1 MKRIHAS
8 IILSAALFPAM
19 VAAQGLA
26 TAIVDFREV
35 GSIHVA
41 DGVVEAVRASAVA
54 AQVSGRVIELRAN
67 AGDTVAKGQV
77 LARIDEREAAQGVA
91 AGQAQVARA
100 ESDLGNAR
108 ANLERTQKLVAQNFV
123 SKAAVDKAQA
133 DFDAARAQL
142 AAARASTTQ
151 AVTVQGHSTITAP
164 FSGVIAERL
173 TELGDMALPG
183 KPLFSVFDPKDLRAV
198 ANVPQAKIADIRA
211 GASASVEITALAQ
224 RIPATRI
231 VILPSADPRT
241 HTTQVRLAL
250 PEALKGAYPGQFAR
264 VYFSVGRAKKLVIPS
279 SAVVHRS
286 EVDGAYVVDA
296 KGGISF
302 RQVRLGEAAGE
313 AAIELLAGI
322 NPGELVALDPVAAL
336 AALKQSRPRH

>member
-8 IILSAALFPAM
+8 IIFSAALFPAM

-173 TELGDMALPG
+173 TDLGDMALPG

-241 HTTQVRLAL
+241 HTTQVRLEL

-296 KGGISF
+296 KGGVSF

-313 AAIELLAGI
+313 SAIELLAGI
-322 NPGELVALDPVAAL
+322 NPGEQVALDPVAAL
-336 AALKQSRPRH
+336 AALKQSRPRQ

>member
-108 ANLERTQKLVAQNFV
+108 ANLERTRKLVAQNFV

-296 KGGISF
+296 KGGVSF

-313 AAIELLAGI
+313 SAIELLAGI
-322 NPGELVALDPVAAL
+322 NPGEQVALDPVAAL
-336 AALKQSRPRH
+336 AALKQSRPRQ

>member
-8 IILSAALFPAM
+8 IIFSAALFPAM

-241 HTTQVRLAL
+241 HTTQVRLEL
-250 PEALKGAYPGQFAR
+250 PETLKGAYPGQFAR

-296 KGGISF
+296 RGGVSF

-313 AAIELLAGI
+313 SAIELLAGI
-322 NPGELVALDPVAAL
+322 NPGEQVALDPVAAL
-336 AALKQSRPRH
+336 AALKQTRPRP